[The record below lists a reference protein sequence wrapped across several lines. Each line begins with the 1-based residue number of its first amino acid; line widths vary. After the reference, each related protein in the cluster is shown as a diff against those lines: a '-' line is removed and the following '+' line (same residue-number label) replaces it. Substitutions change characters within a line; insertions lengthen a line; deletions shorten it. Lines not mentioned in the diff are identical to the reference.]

1 MNSSIIT
8 GNHDGVSAGTLTTR
22 EVCQVLRDVVLGRR
36 TMVKADRQTRNGA
49 YTGHFAVEV
58 EGWRIT
64 VCNDGDKLDY
74 CEQAE
79 SPNGRVWQLAPGDR
93 YGTDP
98 IALLSTW
105 EHKVLEGLLKAV

>member
-1 MNSSIIT
+1 MNPST
-8 GNHDGVSAGTLTTR
+8 LAGDCDEVPAGELTTR

-36 TMVKADRQTRNGA
+36 TMVKANRQTRNWA
-49 YTGHFAVEV
+49 YTDHFAVDV

-74 CEQAE
+74 CEQCE
-79 SPNGRVWQLAPGDR
+79 CPDGRVWQLAPGDR

-105 EHKVLEGLLKAV
+105 EHKVLEGLLKAL

>member
-1 MNSSIIT
+1 MSPSTMVGDCDEVFT
-8 GNHDGVSAGTLTTR
+8 GVLTTR

-36 TMVKADRQTRNGA
+36 TMVKAGRQTGNGA
-49 YTGHFAVEV
+49 DTGHFAVDV
-58 EGWRIT
+58 EGWQIT
-64 VCNDGDKLDY
+64 ICNDGDKLDY

-79 SPNGRVWQLAPGDR
+79 SPDGRTWQLAPGDR

-105 EHKVLEGLLKAV
+105 EHRVLEGLLRAL